1 MVTEDLPKTPHLSPG
16 KGNPEGSIMKKSI
29 VAAIL
34 VLALASL
41 TVSADCFD
49 VDTIVEGINMMKRH
63 TKASSRAQAGGI
75 VEREAPIHI
84 SNVVPWCDSANG
96 PSKIVMKTLE
106 NGTRVR
112 TWKIN
117 GETLDD

>member
-1 MVTEDLPKTPHLSPG
+1 MNIRKNDTVLVISG
-16 KGNPEGSIMKKSI
+16 KNAGQRGRVLEVQRKKER
-29 VAAIL
+29 
-34 VLALASL
+34 VL
-41 TVSADCFD
+41 
-49 VDTIVEGINMMKRH
+49 VEGINMMKRH
-63 TKASSRAQAGGI
+63 TKAGSRNQAGGI

-84 SNVVPWCDSANG
+84 SNVVPWCDTANG

>member
-1 MVTEDLPKTPHLSPG
+1 MAHIRKGDTVVVTTGKDKGKRGKVLKLEGDRVVVEKVNMV
-16 KGNPEGSIMKKSI
+16 
-29 VAAIL
+29 
-34 VLALASL
+34 
-41 TVSADCFD
+41 
-49 VDTIVEGINMMKRH
+49 KRH
-63 TKASSRAQAGGI
+63 TKPNQKNPQGGI

-84 SNVVPWCDSANG
+84 SNVMPWCDAANG

-106 NGTRVR
+106 NGSRVR

>member
-1 MVTEDLPKTPHLSPG
+1 MNIRKNDTVLVISG
-16 KGNPEGSIMKKSI
+16 KNAGQRGRVLEVQRKKER
-29 VAAIL
+29 
-34 VLALASL
+34 VL
-41 TVSADCFD
+41 
-49 VDTIVEGINMMKRH
+49 IEGINMMKRH
-63 TKASSRAQAGGI
+63 TKAGSRAQAGGI

-84 SNVVPWCDSANG
+84 SNVMPWCESANG

-106 NGTRVR
+106 DGSRVR

>member
-1 MVTEDLPKTPHLSPG
+1 MNIRKNDTVLVIRG
-16 KGNPEGSIMKKSI
+16 KNAGQRGRVLEVQRKKDR
-29 VAAIL
+29 V
-34 VLALASL
+34 V
-41 TVSADCFD
+41 
-49 VDTIVEGINMMKRH
+49 VEGLNMMKRH
-63 TKASSRAQAGGI
+63 TKAGSRTQAGGI

-84 SNVVPWCDSANG
+84 SNVVPWCDAVNG

-112 TWKIN
+112 AWKIN